1 MIRPQSARTNAPG
14 AVRCYV
20 MVADAKSGA
29 SSLQDGSHGADV
41 EGSLCDHPPQHHRAR
56 SIAASINHCTL
67 VNALQRIFYGSKAV
81 LKDKSVRH
89 RSARCS
95 SSCTHLG

>member
-1 MIRPQSARTNAPG
+1 MIRPQSVRTNAPG

-41 EGSLCDHPPQHHRAR
+41 EGSLCDHPPQHHRAPQHR
-56 SIAASINHCTL
+56 CQQHPLHIGECHCNVFL
-67 VNALQRIFYGSKAV
+67 MEAKQF
-81 LKDKSVRH
+81 
-89 RSARCS
+89 
-95 SSCTHLG
+95 